1 MGLLTGPASNGMKI
15 SRLWLEKFFD
25 KELPDTDILV
35 DLLTLHAFEVDG
47 VEKIDGDD
55 VIDVKI
61 TPNRGHD
68 CLSHRGVAKELG
80 AILNIKIT
88 NDPLNDTPLLSPVT
102 NKVSVS
108 VEDRTLCQRY
118 IACYMEGIK
127 VGPSPKWLKEKLE
140 AVGQRSINNIVDVT
154 NFVMLNIGQ
163 PLHAFDADKLS
174 LKDEKYAIAVR
185 KAKGGEKMTALD
197 GKEYELSSSMLVIAD
212 GNSDKVLGVAGLKG
226 GTLAQ
231 ITEETKNIIIE
242 SANFNGV
249 SVRKTSQALKL
260 RTDASHRFEQVISP
274 ELSGYG
280 MRSAVEM
287 ILKIASA
294 EDRETVEKSIGFRDI
309 HPVFPERKDVKVSAS
324 QINNILGASIS
335 SDEIEGAFT
344 RLGFDFSLNNGEYKV
359 SVPFERLDISIPEDL
374 VEEVARLV
382 GYEKIIGTN
391 LSPSEKTPEVN
402 KNFYLSE
409 RLSEILISLGFSE
422 IYTSVFR
429 AEDGGRAVS
438 NKVGGEKP
446 NLRPRLADGVMESL
460 LVNERNAP
468 LFSLDDIRIFEIGKV
483 FGSKEEFTNIAI
495 GVAGK
500 NSKKTIDGL
509 KEQLSQFVSG
519 LEEKITV
526 DENRIVL
533 EIENLEKSPFSIS
546 GILEYDKSESKSPT
560 CYTPFS
566 KYPFVA
572 RDIAVWTPED
582 VTVEKVENLIR
593 AKAGELLL
601 RLNIFDQFKKDGKV
615 SYAFHLVFQSF
626 DKTLSDDEVN
636 KIMAQITAI
645 LNGQAGF
652 EVR

>member
-1 MGLLTGPASNGMKI
+1 MKV
-15 SRLWLEKFFD
+15 SRKWLQKFFD
-25 KELPDTDILV
+25 TELPDTDILV

-88 NDPLNDTPLLSPVT
+88 NDPLEETPSLEPESD
-102 NKVSVS
+102 KISVS
-108 VEDRTLCQRY
+108 VEDQALCPRY
-118 IACYMEGIK
+118 IACYVEGVK

-140 AVGQRSINNIVDVT
+140 AVGGRSINNIVDVT

-174 LKDEKYAIAVR
+174 LKDGKYAIAVR
-185 KAKGGEKMTALD
+185 KAKDGEKMTALD

-212 GNSDKVLGVAGLKG
+212 GNSGNPLGVAGVKG
-226 GTLAQ
+226 GVLAQ
-231 ITEETKNIIIE
+231 ITEETKNIILE

-260 RTDASHRFEQVISP
+260 RTDASHRFEQVITP
-274 ELSGYG
+274 KLSGYG

-294 EDRETVEKSIGFRDI
+294 EDREIIKKSIGFADI
-309 HPVFPERKDVKVSAS
+309 HLVFPEQKNVKVSAS

-359 SVPFERLDISIPEDL
+359 SVPFERLDISIAEDL

-483 FGSKEEFTNIAI
+483 FGSKEEFTNIAV

-500 NSKKTIDGL
+500 NSKKILEDAR
-509 KEQLSQFVSG
+509 EQLSRVLGDFS
-519 LEEKITV
+519 EKLTV
-526 DENRIVL
+526 EGNKIVL
-533 EIENLEKSPFSIS
+533 EIENLEKSTFSIS
-546 GILEYDKSESKSPT
+546 GISKYDKSAKPPT
-560 CYTPFS
+560 RYTPFS

-582 VTVEKVENLIR
+582 VTAEKVENLIH
-593 AKAGELLL
+593 AEAGDLLSIL
-601 RLNIFDQFKKDGKV
+601 TLFDQFKKDGKV
-615 SYAFHLVFQSF
+615 SYAFHMVFQSF
-626 DKTLSDDEVN
+626 EKTLSDDEVN
-636 KIMAQITAI
+636 KIMDKVTIS
-645 LNGQAGF
+645 LNSND
-652 EVR
+652 EWTVR